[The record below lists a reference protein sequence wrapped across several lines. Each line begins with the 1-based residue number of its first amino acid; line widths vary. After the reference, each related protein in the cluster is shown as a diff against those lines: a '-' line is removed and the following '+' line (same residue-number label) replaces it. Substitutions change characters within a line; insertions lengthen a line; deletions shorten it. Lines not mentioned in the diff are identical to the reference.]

1 MNGPGMAGLLTVL
14 HACLDFKGTILDKFH
29 YLLYF
34 IAPSVNIKFMAPL
47 DESLTLITTNARVG
61 QAVETVG
68 QAGRPRTITGFQ
80 THTTPVL
87 LNYKDRAELAGKEYK
102 CLSSILEGFVILEKQ
117 PEEEEETHA

>member
-1 MNGPGMAGLLTVL
+1 MNAPGMAGLLTVL

-34 IAPSVNIKFMAPL
+34 LAPSINIKFLVPL
-47 DESLTLITTNARVG
+47 DESLSLVTTNARVG

-80 THTTPVL
+80 V
-87 LNYKDRAELAGKEYK
+87 
-102 CLSSILEGFVILEKQ
+102 C
-117 PEEEEETHA
+117 